1 MGAFEYT
8 AVDNAGRRQ
17 RGVQEADT
25 LKHARQRLR
34 ERGLLPLQ
42 VGELQGDSDH
52 TGKKGRRQS
61 RTSIGTA
68 EVALITRQLATL
80 ARSGMPVV
88 EALTAVA
95 EQSEKRKVRNTVLA
109 VRSRVMEG
117 YAFADAL
124 NEFPGVF
131 PEMYRATV
139 AAGEQAGHLEA
150 VLERLAD
157 YMEERKAAGQ
167 KIMLA
172 FLYPLILVIVSLLVV
187 VGLLTYVVPEIT
199 RVFETSG
206 QTLPGITVLLINL
219 SDGLREHG
227 VVLGLGILAALFLAR
242 QLYRIEIV
250 AETVQRQ
257 MLRLP
262 VVGRLVRGHNT
273 AQFTRTLSI
282 LSASGVP
289 ILDALRVSARVLSN
303 LPMRKSVVA
312 ATAEVR
318 EGVSLSSA
326 LEKTRRFPVIT
337 LRLIGAGEA
346 GGNLDTMLERAADAQ
361 DKELDAA
368 VALLLGILEPLL
380 ILLMGGI
387 VLFVVLATL
396 LPIFDMNQ
404 LVR

>member
-8 AVDNAGRRQ
+8 AVDNTGRQQ

-42 VGELQGDSDH
+42 VGELQGDS
-52 TGKKGRRQS
+52 GKKEGRRQS

-227 VVLGLGILAALFLAR
+227 VVLGVGILVALFLAR

-250 AETVQRQ
+250 AETIQRQ

-289 ILDALRVSARVLSN
+289 ILDALRVSARVVSN

-318 EGVSLSSA
+318 EGVSLSAA

-368 VALLLGILEPLL
+368 VALLLGVLEPIL